1 MHPNDFKLV
10 FQLNLQRKRL
20 RNIPEF
26 AVTSSNKIHGK
37 KVYIDRVQEN
47 SESRLGD
54 SRITTSNAIV
64 KQTLKNPAVQNL
76 NQSIAK
82 RSKKNIPSLTD
93 KSQTYGDILVS
104 AIHQS

>member
-1 MHPNDFKLV
+1 MHPNDFELV
-10 FQLNLQRKRL
+10 FQLNLQMKRA
-20 RNIPEF
+20 RNT
-26 AVTSSNKIHGK
+26 TSINKIHGV
-37 KVYIDRVQEN
+37 KVSIDRVPEN
-47 SESRLGD
+47 SKGRLGD

-76 NQSIAK
+76 NPSIAK

-104 AIHQS
+104 AVHQS

>member
-1 MHPNDFKLV
+1 MHPNDFEFV

-26 AVTSSNKIHGK
+26 AVTSSNNIHGK
-37 KVYIDRVQEN
+37 RVQEN
-47 SESRLGD
+47 SRSRLGD

-76 NQSIAK
+76 NPGIAK